1 MPTVTDLP
9 VEILLIIWSYLDKE
23 REMNALVRSCQLLY
37 TKLNLTLYRHN
48 LGQGSSA
55 VRWAAENSR
64 IDTMLRLIDAS
75 YDLHEHSN
83 KNQDS
88 PSPSPS
94 PLCVAAYAKQ
104 EAMVAWLLSQSVDP
118 DTLDEQGLSPL
129 VLAGVFG
136 HLGVAK
142 LLVRANADL
151 EGCSDKGWTPF
162 AAAVNN
168 GHEEVASYLLEQ
180 GAALFPV
187 RDTEPGLNPLVRA
200 AREGNTRLVELILER
215 MAATME
221 SDAVADILREPYLM
235 SEAISEGNT
244 EVVRLLV
251 AAGAPVRHEE
261 TGLSPP
267 LSWAV
272 YKNKPE
278 IVKVFLDRGASLDI
292 RIDSRTPLWWAAS
305 HGHTEM
311 VRLLL
316 AQGVPVNYVDRDERA
331 LGVAA
336 QNGYTETVALLLEAG
351 ANIEAT
357 GRLDMTPLHIASRSG
372 QEKVVAFLL
381 AHGASPHTASRLVKL
396 GPPPSMPAPP
406 VENALTAAAR
416 YGHKEVVRLLLDAGI
431 NTESRFPPTDTA
443 LFLAALRGHVE
454 VIKLLLE
461 KGADLTY
468 RSKHGYTVLSCAAQ
482 RGHPK
487 AVLALLEHCSSHLTG
502 QDYSSFIDAADNYN
516 RTPLFFAALHG
527 HADVVRIL
535 LAGGSRAADTPS
547 DSARTPRSIVAASNA
562 LVASDPSMRPL
573 FEKIWRCLSDLTTSH
588 GGESRLDSIGG
599 PLSLADP
606 LGLLQN
612 LCAVC
617 DAPISLFDCHY
628 HCAVC
633 KMEGGGSWDICVDC
647 KLGRGAHCLDPAHQ
661 LARQEADPNP
671 FWDDLWA

>member
-1 MPTVTDLP
+1 MPTLTDLP
-9 VEILLIIWSYLDKE
+9 LEILLIIWSYLDKE

-48 LGQGSSA
+48 LGHGSSA

-64 IDTMLRLIDAS
+64 IDTMLKLIDAG

-83 KNQDS
+83 EHQDSSS
-88 PSPSPS
+88 PSPPPS

-104 EAMVAWLLSQSVDP
+104 EAMVAWLLSQGVDP

-151 EGCSDKGWTPF
+151 EGCSEKGWTPF

-168 GHEEVASYLLEQ
+168 GHEEVALYLLEQ
-180 GAALFPV
+180 GTALFPV

-200 AREGNTRLVELILER
+200 AREGITRLVELILER

-221 SDAVADILREPYLM
+221 SDAVADILRAPYLM

-244 EVVRLLV
+244 EVVKLLV
-251 AAGAPVRHEE
+251 AAGAPVTHEE

-278 IVKVFLDRGASLDI
+278 IAKVFLDRGASLDI

-305 HGHTEM
+305 HGYTEM

-316 AQGVPVNYVDRDERA
+316 AQGVPADYVDRGERA

-336 QNGYTETVALLLEAG
+336 QNGDTETVALLLEAG
-351 ANIEAT
+351 ADIEAT
-357 GRLDMTPLHIASRSG
+357 GWLDMTPLHIASRSG
-372 QEKVVAFLL
+372 QDKVVAFLL

-396 GPPPSMPAPP
+396 GPLPPISAPL
-406 VENALTAAAR
+406 VETALTAAAR
-416 YGHKEVVRLLLDAGI
+416 HGHQEVVRLLLDAGI
-431 NTESRFPPTDTA
+431 STESRLPPTDTA
-443 LFLAALRGHVE
+443 LFLAASRGHVE

-487 AVLALLEHCSSHLTG
+487 AVLALLEHCKSHLTSE
-502 QDYSSFIDAADNYN
+502 DYHNFIDAADDCN
-516 RTPLFFAALHG
+516 RTPLFFGVLHG
-527 HADVVRIL
+527 HADAVRLL

-547 DSARTPRSIVAASNA
+547 DSKRTPRSIAAANNQLVPSDSSLKPILEGIWQSLSN
-562 LVASDPSMRPL
+562 P
-573 FEKIWRCLSDLTTSH
+573 TTLPGEPNLDCIH
-588 GGESRLDSIGG
+588 GS
-599 PLSLADP
+599 
-606 LGLLQN
+606 LGLAEPLVVLQDF
-612 LCAVC
+612 CAEC
-617 DAPISLFDCHY
+617 EAPISPLDCHY
-628 HCAVC
+628 YCTVC
-633 KMEGGGSWDICVDC
+633 RVEGGRSWEICADC
-647 KLGRGAHCLDPAHQ
+647 SARGAHCLDLAHQ
-661 LARQEADPNP
+661 LVRQEADPDP
-671 FWDDLWA
+671 YWVDFWA